1 MNETVIRNIENCKQS
16 VEQIKAS
23 LIAEINQNMENG
35 IFEVSTD
42 YKKLITFSTESI
54 KFLALYSRGE
64 NTRELPQEPI
74 FDFSSTARDDVG
86 DDMLD
91 IPEQFDDYT
100 SPEVDFSEEDF
111 PEEDLVEE
119 TQSILE
125 MEDFPE
131 EDESFEKE
139 ETIEVQ
145 ERPFKANII
154 GAAPV
159 APIRTDTPPFDSIC
173 FDERNKP
180 IKDFVYDKKILSAKR
195 GGSRDK
201 HEIMIYVSPLMLVE
215 NLSNVPILVHAYC
228 DGRVVT
234 ASSYDT
240 KQDAKS
246 IVQIEINDFHL
257 LCRGEFKD
265 GHFRSLIFTTG
276 ISAMQGDELQTISVE
291 EGTYRVENYNSVGHI
306 KFKEGDTLFEVYPL
320 SKTENEYVAITITE
334 EFTDYE
340 VVALTYGTTRPI
352 YIVNGAEKELVAYH
366 DGDTFTAELISAN
379 R

>member
-16 VEQIKAS
+16 VEQIKDS
-23 LIAEINQNMENG
+23 LMAEINQNMENG
-35 IFEVSTD
+35 IFDVPTD

-54 KFLALYSRGE
+54 KFLAYYSSGE
-64 NTRELPQEPI
+64 ITKEEPKETT
-74 FDFSSTARDDVG
+74 FDSDIITG
-86 DDMLD
+86 DDILD
-91 IPEQFDDYT
+91 IPEQFDDDI
-100 SPEVDFSEEDF
+100 SLEEDF
-111 PEEDLVEE
+111 GEE
-119 TQSILE
+119 TLNNIE
-125 MEDFPE
+125 IEDIPEDDMNIEIE
-131 EDESFEKE
+131 EDEVLEDEEK
-139 ETIEVQ
+139 
-145 ERPFKANII
+145 PFKANII

-159 APIRTDTPPFDSIC
+159 APIRTDTHPFDTIC

-180 IKDFVYDKKILSAKR
+180 ISDFVYDKKILSATR
-195 GGSRDK
+195 GGSRER

-246 IVQIEINDFHL
+246 IVQIEINDFQL

-276 ISAMQGDELQTISVE
+276 ISAMQGDKLNTISVE
-291 EGTYRVENYNSVGHI
+291 EGIDRVENYNSVGHI

-352 YIVNGAEKELVAYH
+352 YVVDGVEKELVAYH
-366 DGDTFTAELISAN
+366 DGDTFTAELISTN